1 MLNIKV
7 LGNKVPGNKVPRNIV
22 PMIKVTE
29 EQGSGTSYGLCHIMT
44 QYHLASLV
52 PDICPTILSPITIL
66 IIRYW
71 HSSWASPSGVILL
84 GGGWSP
90 RTSERIQEDG
100 TSVSGFPLE
109 YDLEYN
115 LR

>member
-7 LGNKVPGNKVPRNIV
+7 PGNNIPRNIV

-52 PDICPTILSPITIL
+52 PDI
-66 IIRYW
+66 
-71 HSSWASPSGVILL
+71 
-84 GGGWSP
+84 
-90 RTSERIQEDG
+90 
-100 TSVSGFPLE
+100 
-109 YDLEYN
+109 
-115 LR
+115 

>member
-1 MLNIKV
+1 MPGEQGSREQGSDVEHQGAGGTGFRRNKVPMLNIKV

-52 PDICPTILSPITIL
+52 PDI
-66 IIRYW
+66 
-71 HSSWASPSGVILL
+71 
-84 GGGWSP
+84 
-90 RTSERIQEDG
+90 
-100 TSVSGFPLE
+100 
-109 YDLEYN
+109 
-115 LR
+115 